1 MCPCVSWTSLIF
13 DNIQQIKKVDSSTN
27 RQNVRRTQEEGC
39 SQDKPAAH
47 PTYKE
52 MVGTA
57 IKELSD
63 PRVTQ
68 LLRGADAQR

>member
-1 MCPCVSWTSLIF
+1 MSAAP
-13 DNIQQIKKVDSSTN
+13 KKKAAPK
-27 RQNVRRTQEEGC
+27 
-39 SQDKPAAH
+39 KPAAH